1 MPTYVPPITW
11 RFVPDNI
18 VSETFGV
25 TSSSS
30 DHDLA
35 PPSAPPQPAN
45 EITGLRVGS
54 EKVIVTKP
62 RLRHFDKV
70 PPIVYRVQFV
80 SPEVVSGSRL
90 AMNAPGS
97 VTNPVFVKFD
107 SFPPRWL
114 SDSDASNM
122 QT

>member
-1 MPTYVPPITW
+1 M
-11 RFVPDNI
+11 FVPDSI
-18 VSETFGV
+18 ESVTPGV

-54 EKVIVTKP
+54 ENVIVTKP
-62 RLRHFDKV
+62 RLRHFDNV
-70 PPIVYRVQFV
+70 VPIVYKVQFV
-80 SPEVVSGSRL
+80 SPVVVPGSRL

-97 VTNPVFVKFD
+97 VINPVFVKFD
-107 SFPPRWL
+107 SVPPRWL
-114 SDSDASNM
+114 NDSACSNM
-122 QT
+122 QTYGPLTPTL